1 MIIREFNKLEE
12 IQKYY
17 DKETNTY
24 IFKEDG
30 KDIDLVI
37 FNFDLRIN
45 AHIKAYDIKAYNIVV
60 CNINALNIEAFDIIA
75 SNIQCED
82 INAFNIT
89 AFNINAGDID
99 ANEIKARDISYWGVC
114 FAYKNI
120 ICTSIKGRKE
130 NHKHFVLD
138 GSIKVLKNGE
148 LCEKDLEKLKQENQ
162 ELKEK
167 VNHFEK
173 VIEVM
178 QNSSKLDCTHMF
190 DNCKKLTPLTEKK
203 EHKMTSKEAVLE
215 LICEAKS
222 VNRDEGR
229 VSFLRKIIE
238 KDLEIVECFRKI
250 PKQDLRDF
258 IDWQL
263 RYEKMIKNWLD
274 ERPFLYVDKEDP
286 TKHLIKIKE
295 WLEK

>member
-203 EHKMTSKEAVLE
+203 EHKMTSKEGLKLLE
-215 LICEAKS
+215 TRCRFFAQDEDELQETYEAREAIK
-222 VNRDEGR
+222 
-229 VSFLRKIIE
+229 
-238 KDLEIVECFRKI
+238 KDLELLEILKKHYNVNSLTTSLDSFISISIYKTD
-250 PKQDLRDF
+250 KDF
-258 IDWQL
+258 
-263 RYEKMIKNWLD
+263 E
-274 ERPFLYVDKEDP
+274 
-286 TKHLIKIKE
+286 KIKE
-295 WLEK
+295 WLENE

>member
-1 MIIREFNKLEE
+1 MNSKRALLILMINQREV
-12 IQKYY
+12 
-17 DKETNTY
+17 
-24 IFKEDG
+24 EDG
-30 KDIDLVI
+30 WKLVDLKTNEKVSIDDCCDIVIKD
-37 FNFDLRIN
+37 
-45 AHIKAYDIKAYNIVV
+45 
-60 CNINALNIEAFDIIA
+60 LN
-75 SNIQCED
+75 
-82 INAFNIT
+82 
-89 AFNINAGDID
+89 
-99 ANEIKARDISYWGVC
+99 R
-114 FAYKNI
+114 
-120 ICTSIKGRKE
+120 
-130 NHKHFVLD
+130 
-138 GSIKVLKNGE
+138 
-148 LCEKDLEKLKQENQ
+148 LEKLKQENQ

-295 WLEK
+295 WLENE